1 MPETQYCTASVNYK
15 FTRIKLSLV
24 RILSNQFAA
33 WHNDATAQPELE
45 SGNYEAFES
54 VNSLLKALES

>member
-1 MPETQYCTASVNYK
+1 ME
-15 FTRIKLSLV
+15 LSLV

-54 VNSLLKALES
+54 VNSLLKALVKKSHIYI